1 MTQMTGSRRT
11 LAPSLRGFRTHILPY
26 YTAGNTHLFKEK
38 RPAGREEVVRQ
49 VRNAENAQRNGNGKS
64 KGMHH
69 REHREGKGLRE
80 GKGRRQEMIQGGAK
94 PVAGLFLQPESSV
107 LSVFSV
113 VKAVAVSFS
122 LPFSLRS
129 LRSRR

>member
-1 MTQMTGSRRT
+1 MV
-11 LAPSLRGFRTHILPY
+11 
-26 YTAGNTHLFKEK
+26 
-38 RPAGREEVVRQ
+38 PAGGASATWNATSSPDSFTAET
-49 VRNAENAQRNGNGKS
+49 AENAERNGNGKS

-69 REHREGKGLRE
+69 RDHREHREEKGLRE
-80 GKGRRQEMIQGGAK
+80 GKGRKQEMIQGGVK
-94 PVAGLFLQPESSV
+94 PVAGLFFQPESSV

>member
-1 MTQMTGSRRT
+1 M
-11 LAPSLRGFRTHILPY
+11 H
-26 YTAGNTHLFKEK
+26 H
-38 RPAGREEVVRQ
+38 RE
-49 VRNAENAQRNGNGKS
+49 
-64 KGMHH
+64 H

-94 PVAGLFLQPESSV
+94 PVAGLFFPPESSV

-122 LPFSLRS
+122 LPFSQPFLRS
-129 LRSRR
+129 WR